1 MKNMIKRIAALLA
14 VCILSV
20 AIGARAQADPL
31 TVTAMNGPTGMGI
44 IGLDDAHYA
53 DLWNIKLTS
62 SAEEARAAF
71 IAGQTDIVS
80 LPTNL
85 AAVLYNKLPDDGVR
99 MLAVNTLGVLYIVEN
114 GETIESLANLAG
126 KKLYA
131 TGQGSTPEYVIR
143 WLLKENGL
151 EDQVTLE
158 FIEDHDTLATMLAS
172 GLADIGMLPEPKV
185 TAALMKNPDL
195 RVALDVTEEY
205 EKTAQ
210 DAGIKSQMS
219 MGCVLTRQKVI
230 DEHPE
235 VIDAFLSAYAE
246 SVVNVNTQQSAS
258 AEIMAEKG
266 IIPNAKIALEALSRC
281 HIVMIT
287 GNEMKTLITPFM
299 DMLYA
304 SDPKSVGGALPG
316 DDLYYIP

>member
-1 MKNMIKRIAALLA
+1 MQNIIKRIAALLA
-14 VCILSV
+14 VCILTV
-20 AIGARAQADPL
+20 TIGTCAQAEPL
-31 TVTAMNGPTGMGI
+31 TVIAMKGPTGMGI
-44 IGLDDAHYA
+44 IGLDDARYA
-53 DLWNIKLTS
+53 DLWSLKLTS

-85 AAVLYNKLPDDGVR
+85 AAVLYNKLPEDGVR

-114 GETIESLANLAG
+114 GETVKSLADLAG
-126 KKLYA
+126 TKLYA

-143 WLLKENGL
+143 WVLKENGL

-185 TAALMKNPDL
+185 TASLMKNPDL

-210 DAGIKSQMS
+210 AAGIESQMS

-246 SVVNVNTQQSAS
+246 SVETVNTQQSAS

-266 IIPNAKIALEALSRC
+266 IIPNAKIALEALPRC

-287 GNEMKTLITPFM
+287 GDEMKTLIMPFM

-316 DDLYYIP
+316 DDLYFIP

>member
-1 MKNMIKRIAALLA
+1 MQNIIKRIAVLLA
-14 VCILSV
+14 VCILTV
-20 AIGARAQADPL
+20 TIGACAQAEPL

-44 IGLDDAHYA
+44 IGLDDARYA
-53 DLWNIKLTS
+53 DLWSLKLTS

-85 AAVLYNKLPDDGVR
+85 AAVLYNKLPDDGIR

-114 GETIESLANLAG
+114 GETVESLADLAG

-185 TAALMKNPDL
+185 TASLMKNPDL

-210 DAGIKSQMS
+210 AAGIESQMS

-246 SVVNVNTQQSAS
+246 SVETVNTQQSVS

-266 IIPNAKIALEALSRC
+266 IIPNAKIALEALPRC

-287 GNEMKTLITPFM
+287 GDEMKTLIMPFM

-316 DDLYYIP
+316 DDLYFIP

>member
-266 IIPNAKIALEALSRC
+266 IIPNAKIALEALPRC

>member
-1 MKNMIKRIAALLA
+1 MRNIIKRIAALLA
-14 VCILSV
+14 VCILTV
-20 AIGARAQADPL
+20 AVGACAQAEPL

-44 IGLDDAHYA
+44 IGLDDPAYA
-53 DLWNIKLTS
+53 ELWNIRLTS

-114 GETIESLANLAG
+114 GESIGSLADLKG

-172 GLADIGMLPEPKV
+172 GLADIAMLPEPKV
-185 TAALMKNPDL
+185 TAAMMKNADL

-210 DAGIKSQMS
+210 AAGIESQMS
-219 MGCVLTRQKVI
+219 MGCVLTRQSVI

-235 VIDAFLSAYAE
+235 VIDAFLEAYTE
-246 SVVNVNTQQSAS
+246 SVQTVNTQQAAS

-266 IIPNAKIALEALSRC
+266 IIPNAKIALQALPRC

-287 GNEMKTLITPFM
+287 GEEMKTLIAPFM

>member
-1 MKNMIKRIAALLA
+1 MQNIIKRIAALLA
-14 VCILSV
+14 VCILTV
-20 AIGARAQADPL
+20 TIGACAQAEPL

-44 IGLDDAHYA
+44 IGLDDARYA
-53 DLWNIKLTS
+53 DLWSLKLTS

-114 GETIESLANLAG
+114 GETVESLADLAG

-185 TAALMKNPDL
+185 TASLMKNPDL

-210 DAGIKSQMS
+210 AAGIESQMS

-246 SVVNVNTQQSAS
+246 SVETVNTQQSAS

-266 IIPNAKIALEALSRC
+266 IIPNAKIALEALPRC

-287 GNEMKTLITPFM
+287 GDEMKTLIMPFM

-316 DDLYYIP
+316 DDLYFIP

>member
-1 MKNMIKRIAALLA
+1 MQNIIKRIVALLA
-14 VCILSV
+14 VCILTGT
-20 AIGARAQADPL
+20 IGACAQAEPL

-44 IGLDDAHYA
+44 IGLDDARYA
-53 DLWNIKLTS
+53 DLWSLKLTS

-85 AAVLYNKLPDDGVR
+85 AAVLYNKLPDDSVR

-114 GETIESLANLAG
+114 GETVESLADLAG

-151 EDQVTLE
+151 ENQVTLE

-172 GLADIGMLPEPKV
+172 GLTDIGMLPEPKV

-210 DAGIKSQMS
+210 AAGIESQMS

-246 SVVNVNTQQSAS
+246 SVETVNTQQSAS

-266 IIPNAKIALEALSRC
+266 IIPNAKIALEALPRC

-287 GNEMKTLITPFM
+287 GDEMKTLIMPFM

-316 DDLYYIP
+316 DDLYFIP

>member
-1 MKNMIKRIAALLA
+1 MQNIIKRIAALLA
-14 VCILSV
+14 VCILTV
-20 AIGARAQADPL
+20 TIGACAQAEPL
-31 TVTAMNGPTGMGI
+31 TVTAMKGPTGMGI
-44 IGLDDAHYA
+44 IGLDDARYA
-53 DLWNIKLTS
+53 DLWSLKLIS

-85 AAVLYNKLPDDGVR
+85 AAVLYNKLPDDGIR

-114 GETIESLANLAG
+114 GETVKSLADLAG

-185 TAALMKNPDL
+185 TASLMKNPDL

-210 DAGIKSQMS
+210 ATGIESQMS

-246 SVVNVNTQQSAS
+246 SVETVNTQQSAS

-266 IIPNAKIALEALSRC
+266 IIPNAKIALEALPRC

-287 GNEMKTLITPFM
+287 GDEMKTLIMPFM

-316 DDLYYIP
+316 DDLYFIP